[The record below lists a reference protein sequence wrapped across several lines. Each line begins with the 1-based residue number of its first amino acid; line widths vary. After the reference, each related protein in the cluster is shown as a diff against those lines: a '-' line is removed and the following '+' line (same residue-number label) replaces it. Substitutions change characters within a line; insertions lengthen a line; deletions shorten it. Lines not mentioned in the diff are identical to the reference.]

1 MKYFLPTFFISFLIV
16 LCSCQQQQSPT
27 KPIAQLTPQSGAG
40 QALDMWTLQRSYPNR
55 MIATSNLTTA
65 FNDRQTTALSRN
77 SEANWESIGPKNIA
91 GRTLKLAFH
100 PTDTQTVF
108 LGSASGGLWKTTSA
122 GLGVEAWERV
132 DLGFPVLA
140 VSSIAISQSNP
151 DVMYIGTGEMY
162 NSEETKPG
170 VVNRLT
176 RGTYGFGIFK
186 STDGGISW
194 EKSLDWSYQ
203 DMRAV
208 QDIVFNPLDENV
220 LYAATSIGLMKSE
233 NAGADWTII
242 HDIPM
247 AVDVEVNP
255 VDTNIVYVTHGSL
268 FQENSGIFRSD
279 NSGDSFK
286 KLRIGIPTTY
296 SGKAILTVDPADAK
310 TLYASVADAFVSRG
324 LYRSSNNGESWVRA
338 NQEDIAMFQ
347 GWYSHDV
354 AIHPSN
360 PRTVIQVG
368 IDVWKSDNRG
378 FTMEQQTSW
387 LRAEFGKN
395 PIGVPDGPPDYVH
408 SDIHQAI
415 FHPLLP
421 NTLFLATDGGV
432 FVSED
437 GGKTFAS
444 RNGGLQTTQ
453 FYANFANSTTNADFA
468 IGGMQDNSTAI
479 YTGDF
484 AWTRVIGGDGM
495 SAAIDP
501 EQDNI
506 IYGSAQLLNVFRS
519 TDGGQNFEDIAPGAI
534 QPAFSAPFEIAPSN
548 PRVLYAGGRLLFKST
563 DRGNNWSTP
572 NSNFIDDG
580 NAILKIAVSPN
591 NLNHLLV
598 STAPNITGIANIFS
612 STDGGLNWNRL
623 VGLPDRIATDL
634 VFHPENPDVAF
645 ITFGGFRSFH
655 VYQTMDGGQ
664 NWFPI
669 DNNLPDIPHNSLV
682 IDPTQPDNIYIAN
695 DLGVYMSEDA
705 GGTWSPFME
714 GLPEVTLAMH
724 LSISPANQKLRVATH
739 GNGVFETDLVG
750 KVISSLPQE
759 SVPQPLTLGQ
769 NFPNPVR
776 NQTTIPFTLAEKST
790 VSLRIFNSKGQLVK
804 KVEVGLFLGGEH
816 QYVIDLSD
824 LTSGSFLYEL
834 SSKGKDKPWARQ
846 QKWLVKKEG

>member
-1 MKYFLPTFFISFLIV
+1 MKYFLPALFGLLTTLW
-16 LCSCQQQQSPT
+16 SCEQQPPT
-27 KPIAQLTPQSGAG
+27 KSIPQLTPQSGAG
-40 QALDMWTLQRSYPNR
+40 QALDMWTLQRSYPDR
-55 MIATSNLTTA
+55 TISTSNLTTA
-65 FNDRQTTALSRN
+65 FNDRQATALSRD

-100 PTDTQTVF
+100 PTDTQTIF

-122 GLGVEAWERV
+122 GLGVAAWERI
-132 DLGFPVLA
+132 DIGFPVLA

-151 DVMYIGTGEMY
+151 DIMYIGTGEMY

-186 STDGGISW
+186 STDGGKSW

-208 QDIVFNPLDENV
+208 QDIVFNPLDENI

-233 NAGADWTII
+233 NAGADWTVI

-247 AVDVEVNP
+247 AVDVEINP
-255 VDTNIVYVTHGSL
+255 IDTNIIYVTHGSL
-268 FQENSGIFRSD
+268 FQDDSGIFRSND
-279 NSGDSFK
+279 SGNSFK
-286 KLRIGIPTTY
+286 KLRIGVPTTY
-296 SGKAILTVDPADAK
+296 SGKAMLTLDPTDSS
-310 TLYASVADAFVSRG
+310 TLYASVADAFRSRG
-324 LYRSSNNGESWVRA
+324 LYRSSNNGESWVQV
-338 NQEDIAMFQ
+338 NEEDVAMFQ

-354 AIHPSN
+354 VVN
-360 PRTVIQVG
+360 PTFPQSVVQLG
-368 IDVWKSDNRG
+368 IDVWKSDHQG
-378 FTMEQQTSW
+378 LTPFQQTSW
-387 LRAEFGKN
+387 LRGRFGKN
-395 PIGVPDGPPDYVH
+395 PVGVPDGPPDYVH

-432 FVSED
+432 FVSGD
-437 GGKTFAS
+437 GGETFAS

-484 AWTRVIGGDGM
+484 EWTKVIGGDGM

-506 IYGSAQLLNVFRS
+506 VYGSFQSLNIFRS
-519 TDGGQNFEDIAPGAI
+519 TDGGQNFEDIAPMAI
-534 QPAFSAPFEIAPSN
+534 KPAFSAPFEIAPSN

-563 DRGNNWSTP
+563 NRGNSWSTP
-572 NSNFIDDG
+572 NANFIDGG
-580 NAILKIAVSPN
+580 NAILKIAVAPD
-591 NLNHLLV
+591 NLNRLLV
-598 STAPNITGIANIFS
+598 STAPNVTGTANIFKS
-612 STDGGLNWNRL
+612 EDGGVSWTKLT
-623 VGLPDRIATDL
+623 GLPDRLATDL

-669 DNNLPDIPHNSLV
+669 DNNLPDIPHNSLI
-682 IDPTQPDNIYIAN
+682 IDPAQPNNIYIAN
-695 DLGVYMSEDA
+695 DLGVYVSEDA
-705 GGTWSPFME
+705 GGTWLPFME

-759 SVPQPLTLGQ
+759 RVPQPLTLGQ
-769 NFPNPVR
+769 NFPNPAR
-776 NQTTIPFTLAEKST
+776 NQTTIPFTLTKKST
-790 VSLRIFNSKGQLVK
+790 VSLSLFSSSGQLVK
-804 KVEVGLFLGGEH
+804 KLEVGDFLQGEH
-816 QYVIDLSD
+816 QYEIDVSNLA
-824 LTSGSFLYEL
+824 SGSYLYEL
-834 SSKGKDKPWARQ
+834 SSKAKGKPWVRQ
-846 QKWLVKKEG
+846 QKWLIKKGG